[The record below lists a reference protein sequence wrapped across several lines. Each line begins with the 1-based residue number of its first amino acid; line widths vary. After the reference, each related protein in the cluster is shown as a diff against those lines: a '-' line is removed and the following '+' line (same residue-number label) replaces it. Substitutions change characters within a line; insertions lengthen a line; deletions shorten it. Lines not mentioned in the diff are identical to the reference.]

1 MKAPRKRPGR
11 PGLGP
16 VVTVSIRLPVPHY
29 DALYR
34 QARVARCSL
43 AEYARRV
50 LTRRASL
57 ES

>member
-16 VVTVSIRLPVPHY
+16 VVTVSIRVPVAHY
-29 DALYR
+29 DVLYR
-34 QARVARCSL
+34 QARAARCTI